1 MFKSRFSS
9 NASSIVFI
17 GILAVLGVQNASAG
31 GDRHIFLSFA
41 GDFVQNIEQTDV
53 DDFGVATGTSSV
65 GIIRGK
71 VKGNLGRADVTAAT
85 KSENFAPRPDT
96 RCPDGFLMVTDI
108 SDNSLVFTFSDL
120 SLLYGNGDGLVCIN
134 LANGEQYIA
143 IDGTWL
149 GGTARFRNATGEFSI
164 RFDEFAVVNPNTQL
178 VAETG
183 TITGTLS
190 RDD

>member
-1 MFKSRFSS
+1 MFRSKFSS
-9 NASSIVFI
+9 NASSVVFI
-17 GILAVLGVQNASAG
+17 GLFAVLGAQNASAG
-31 GDRHIFLSFA
+31 GDRHLFLRFA

-53 DDFGVATGTSSV
+53 DDFGVATGTSSL

-71 VKGNLGRADVTAAT
+71 VKGSLGRADLTAAA
-85 KSENFAPRPDT
+85 KSMSVFPEPDT
-96 RCPDGFLMVTDI
+96 RCPDGFSKVTEI
-108 SDNSLVFTFSDL
+108 TDNSLVFTCSDL
-120 SLLYGNGDGLVCIN
+120 SLLYGDGDGVVCIN
-134 LANGEQYIA
+134 FANGEQYIA
-143 IDGTWL
+143 IEGAWL